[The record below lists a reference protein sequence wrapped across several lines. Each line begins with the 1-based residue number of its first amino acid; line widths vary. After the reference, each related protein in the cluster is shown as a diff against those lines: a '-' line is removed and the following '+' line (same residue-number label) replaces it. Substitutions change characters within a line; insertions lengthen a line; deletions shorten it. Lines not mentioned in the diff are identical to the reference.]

1 MSFLKSAAIRLLA
14 LCGLTRLRAK
24 EYVLVVVG
32 ESPPCPQ
39 FTALT
44 RVAAQSGVPR
54 YNVESYDAAWPVF
67 WPRTRVVVTGTLAAD
82 ELQSICKRL
91 RAQGHM
97 PIVIS
102 NFIEE
107 SESMHEMLEHLNEH
121 RLMQLVPSSQAI
133 LLFKDEPS
141 FIYAFPKVDAT
152 ASVVVLFGG
161 GERVLVI
168 ERDREPYMG
177 MFALPGGFI
186 NAMLERLERTGAREM
201 GEEVKVRPG
210 EDQLIL
216 IDVRST
222 PFRDERG
229 HVIDHGYLWIV
240 SAELEERVLAA
251 LQAGDDARQ
260 VIVKPVAEVLA
271 AGMAFDHDQPLIKAL
286 EMVKRACY

>member
-1 MSFLKSAAIRLLA
+1 MRLLA
-14 LCGLTRLRAK
+14 LCGLTRLRK
-24 EYVLVVVG
+24 TEYVLVVVG
-32 ESPPCPQ
+32 QSPPCPQ

-44 RVAAQSGVPR
+44 RAASQNGVPR
-54 YNVESYDAAWPVF
+54 FNVMPDAGGAWPDF
-67 WPRTRVVVTGTLAAD
+67 WPHTRVVVTGTLSPD
-82 ELQSICKRL
+82 ELQSVCTRL

-97 PIVIS
+97 PIVVS

-107 SESMHEMLEHLNEH
+107 SESMHDMLEHLNEK

-133 LLFKDEPS
+133 LLFKDSPS

-201 GEEVKVRPG
+201 GEEVKVRPS

-229 HVIDHGYLWIV
+229 HVIDHGYLWLV
-240 SAELEERVLAA
+240 SAEQEERVLAT

-271 AGMAFDHDQPLIKAL
+271 AGMAFDHDQPLRKAL

>member
-1 MSFLKSAAIRLLA
+1 MRLLA
-14 LCGLTRLRAK
+14 LAGLTRLRTT

-39 FTALT
+39 FTAVT
-44 RVAAQSGVPR
+44 RAAAETGVPR
-54 YNVESYDAAWPVF
+54 YNIKRGGAWPMF
-67 WPRTRVVVTGTLAAD
+67 WPRTRVVVTGTLAPD
-82 ELQSICKRL
+82 ELQDICKDL

-107 SESMHEMLEHLNEH
+107 SESMHDMLEHLNEK
-121 RLMQLVPSSQAI
+121 RMMQLVPSSQAI
-133 LLFKDEPS
+133 LLFKDKPS

-260 VIVKPVAEVLA
+260 VIVKPVAEVLS

>member
-1 MSFLKSAAIRLLA
+1 MRLLA
-14 LCGLTRLRAK
+14 LAGLTRLRTT

-39 FTALT
+39 FTAVT
-44 RVAAQSGVPR
+44 RAAAETGVPR
-54 YNVESYDAAWPVF
+54 YNIKRGGARPMF
-67 WPRTRVVVTGTLAAD
+67 WPRTRVVVTGTLAPD
-82 ELQSICKRL
+82 ELQDICKDL

-107 SESMHEMLEHLNEH
+107 SESMHDMLEHLNEK
-121 RLMQLVPSSQAI
+121 RMMQLVPSSQAI
-133 LLFKDEPS
+133 LLFKDKPS

-260 VIVKPVAEVLA
+260 VIVKPVAEVLS